1 MVETKVCIEDPLYKL
16 YQYHNITTNK
26 RSTRTDQY
34 GHRQQTHICFKS
46 HRWMACAAVSV
57 CIYIYVCVCVQGR
70 VEVESR
76 AMLKGIAPA
85 KIILIC
91 TYF

>member
-1 MVETKVCIEDPLYKL
+1 MVETKVCLEDPLYKL

-26 RSTRTDQY
+26 NSTRTDQY

-57 CIYIYVCVCVQGR
+57 CICVCVQ
-70 VEVESR
+70 EVESR
-76 AMLKGIAPA
+76 AMLKGMAPA
-85 KIILIC
+85 KVILIY